1 MAGLRERKRRRTFK
15 AIHDAGL
22 RLFEERGYSE
32 VTVADIADAAE
43 VSRATVFAYYPAK
56 EDIVLGDVRFA
67 LEGLEAALAQPDVSV
82 VEAVR
87 EWLRTL
93 VGWMEPDVVL
103 QRRLA
108 DEVPAIAAAR
118 SRLRRD
124 IEAAIADALAR
135 EMARGMAGGTAPE
148 IAADG
153 ALVPGLIAGSLVSAL
168 SVVEQEAAA
177 RMANGGGALDVRE
190 VDALFDTAVVFVNGG
205 LERVR
210 EIETQDFFRLS

>member
-15 AIHDAGL
+15 AIHDAAL
-22 RLFEERGYSE
+22 RLFEERGYGA
-32 VTVADIADAAE
+32 VTVADIAEAAE

-56 EDIVLGDVRFA
+56 EDIVAGDARFA
-67 LEGLEAALAQPDVSV
+67 IEGLEAQLARPDVPV
-82 VEAVR
+82 VESMR

-93 VGWMEPDVVL
+93 VGWMEPDIVL

-108 DEVPAIAAAR
+108 EEVPAVAAAR

-124 IEAAIADALAR
+124 IEAVIATALTR
-135 EMARGMAGGTAPE
+135 EMGS
-148 IAADG
+148 ADP
-153 ALVPGLIAGSLVSAL
+153 LVPRLVAGSLASAL

-177 RMANGGGALDVRE
+177 RMEHGDRALDEHE
-190 VDALFDTAVVFVNGG
+190 VDALFDTAVAFAEGG

-210 EIETQDFFRLS
+210 VTQTELISRRS

>member
-22 RLFEERGYSE
+22 RLFEERGYAE

-56 EDIVLGDVRFA
+56 EDIVLGDVRVA
-67 LEGLEAALAQPDVSV
+67 LEGLEAALAQPDVPV

-87 EWLRTL
+87 DWLRTL
-93 VGWMEPDVVL
+93 VGWMEPDIVL
-103 QRRLA
+103 QRRLS
-108 DEVPAIAAAR
+108 DEVPAVGAAR

-124 IEAAIADALAR
+124 IEAVIADALAR
-135 EMARGMAGGTAPE
+135 EIG
-148 IAADG
+148 ADG

-177 RMANGGGALDVRE
+177 RMANGGAALGAEE
-190 VDALFDTAVVFVNGG
+190 VDALFDTAVSFVDGG
-205 LERVR
+205 LERIR
-210 EIETQDFFRLS
+210 QR

>member
-15 AIHDAGL
+15 AIHDAAL
-22 RLFEERGYSE
+22 RLFEERGYGA
-32 VTVADIADAAE
+32 VTVADIAEAAE

-56 EDIVLGDVRFA
+56 EDIVAGDARFA
-67 LEGLEAALAQPDVSV
+67 IEGLEAQLARPDVPV
-82 VEAVR
+82 VESMR

-93 VGWMEPDVVL
+93 VGWMEPDIVL

-108 DEVPAIAAAR
+108 EEVPAVAAAR

-124 IEAAIADALAR
+124 IEAVIATALTR
-135 EMARGMAGGTAPE
+135 EMGS
-148 IAADG
+148 ADP
-153 ALVPGLIAGSLVSAL
+153 LVPRLVAGSLASAL

-177 RMANGGGALDVRE
+177 RMENGGRALGEDE
-190 VDALFDTAVVFVNGG
+190 VDALFDTAVAFAEGG

-210 EIETQDFFRLS
+210 ATQT

>member
-15 AIHDAGL
+15 AIHDAAL
-22 RLFEERGYSE
+22 RLFEERGYGA
-32 VTVADIADAAE
+32 VTVADIAEAAE

-56 EDIVLGDVRFA
+56 EDIVAGDARFA
-67 LEGLEAALAQPDVSV
+67 IEGLEAQLARPDVPV
-82 VEAVR
+82 VESMR

-93 VGWMEPDVVL
+93 VGWMEPDIVL

-108 DEVPAIAAAR
+108 EEVPAVAAAR

-124 IEAAIADALAR
+124 IEAVIATALTR
-135 EMARGMAGGTAPE
+135 EMGS
-148 IAADG
+148 ADP
-153 ALVPGLIAGSLVSAL
+153 LVPRLVAGSLASAL

-177 RMANGGGALDVRE
+177 RMEHGDRALDELE
-190 VDALFDTAVVFVNGG
+190 VDALFDTAVAFAEGG

-210 EIETQDFFRLS
+210 VTQT

>member
-15 AIHDAGL
+15 AIHDAAL
-22 RLFEERGYSE
+22 RLFEERGYGA
-32 VTVADIADAAE
+32 VTVADIAEAAE

-56 EDIVLGDVRFA
+56 EDIVAGDARFA
-67 LEGLEAALAQPDVSV
+67 IEGLEAQLARPDVPV
-82 VEAVR
+82 VESMR

-93 VGWMEPDVVL
+93 VGWMEPDIVL

-108 DEVPAIAAAR
+108 EEVPAVAAAR

-124 IEAAIADALAR
+124 IEAVIAAALVR
-135 EMARGMAGGTAPE
+135 EMGS
-148 IAADG
+148 ADP
-153 ALVPGLIAGSLVSAL
+153 LVPRLVAGSLASAL

-177 RMANGGGALDVRE
+177 RMEHGDRALEEHE
-190 VDALFDTAVVFVNGG
+190 VDALFDTAVAFAEGG

-210 EIETQDFFRLS
+210 VTQT

>member
-15 AIHDAGL
+15 AIHDAAL
-22 RLFEERGYSE
+22 RLFEERGYGA
-32 VTVADIADAAE
+32 VTVADIAEAAE

-56 EDIVLGDVRFA
+56 EDIVAGDARFA
-67 LEGLEAALAQPDVSV
+67 IEGLEAQLARPDVPV
-82 VEAVR
+82 VESMR

-93 VGWMEPDVVL
+93 VGWMEPDIVL

-108 DEVPAIAAAR
+108 EEVPAVAAAR

-124 IEAAIADALAR
+124 IEAVIAAALVR
-135 EMARGMAGGTAPE
+135 EMGS
-148 IAADG
+148 ADP
-153 ALVPGLIAGSLVSAL
+153 LVPRLVAGSLASAL

-177 RMANGGGALDVRE
+177 RMENGGRALGEDE
-190 VDALFDTAVVFVNGG
+190 VDALFDTAVAFAEGG

-210 EIETQDFFRLS
+210 ATQT

>member
-15 AIHDAGL
+15 AIHDAAL
-22 RLFEERGYSE
+22 RLFEERGYGA
-32 VTVADIADAAE
+32 VTVADIAEAAE

-56 EDIVLGDVRFA
+56 EDIVAGDARFA
-67 LEGLEAALAQPDVSV
+67 IEGLEAQLARPDVPV
-82 VEAVR
+82 VESMR

-93 VGWMEPDVVL
+93 VGWMEPDIVL

-108 DEVPAIAAAR
+108 EEVPAVAAAR

-124 IEAAIADALAR
+124 IEAVIAAALVR
-135 EMARGMAGGTAPE
+135 EMGS
-148 IAADG
+148 ADP
-153 ALVPGLIAGSLVSAL
+153 LVPRLVAGSLASAL

-177 RMANGGGALDVRE
+177 RMEHGDRALDEHE
-190 VDALFDTAVVFVNGG
+190 VDALFDTAVAFAEGG

-210 EIETQDFFRLS
+210 VTQT

>member
-15 AIHDAGL
+15 AIHDAAL
-22 RLFEERGYSE
+22 RLFEERGYGA
-32 VTVADIADAAE
+32 VTVADIAEAAE

-56 EDIVLGDVRFA
+56 EDIVAGDARFA
-67 LEGLEAALAQPDVSV
+67 IEGLEAQLARPDVPV
-82 VEAVR
+82 VESIR

-93 VGWMEPDVVL
+93 VGWMEPDIVL

-108 DEVPAIAAAR
+108 EEVPAVAAAR

-124 IEAAIADALAR
+124 IEAVIAAALVR
-135 EMARGMAGGTAPE
+135 EMGS
-148 IAADG
+148 ADP
-153 ALVPGLIAGSLVSAL
+153 LVPRLVAGSLASAL

-177 RMANGGGALDVRE
+177 RMEHGDRALEEHE
-190 VDALFDTAVVFVNGG
+190 VDALFDTAVAFAEGG

-210 EIETQDFFRLS
+210 VTQT

>member
-15 AIHDAGL
+15 AIHDAAL
-22 RLFEERGYSE
+22 RLFEERGYGA
-32 VTVADIADAAE
+32 VTVADIAEAAE

-56 EDIVLGDVRFA
+56 EDIVAGDARFA
-67 LEGLEAALAQPDVSV
+67 IEGLEAQLARPDVPV
-82 VEAVR
+82 VESMR

-93 VGWMEPDVVL
+93 VGWMEPDIVL

-108 DEVPAIAAAR
+108 EEVPAVAAAR

-124 IEAAIADALAR
+124 IEAVIATALTR
-135 EMARGMAGGTAPE
+135 EMGS
-148 IAADG
+148 ADP
-153 ALVPGLIAGSLVSAL
+153 LVPRLVAGSLASAL

-177 RMANGGGALDVRE
+177 RMEHGGRALGEDE
-190 VDALFDTAVVFVNGG
+190 VDALFDTAVAFAEGG

-210 EIETQDFFRLS
+210 ATQT

>member
-15 AIHDAGL
+15 AIHDAAL
-22 RLFEERGYSE
+22 RLFEERGYGA
-32 VTVADIADAAE
+32 VTVADIAEAAE

-56 EDIVLGDVRFA
+56 EDIVAGDARFA
-67 LEGLEAALAQPDVSV
+67 IEGLEAQLARRDVPV
-82 VEAVR
+82 VESIR

-93 VGWMEPDVVL
+93 VGWMEPDIVL

-108 DEVPAIAAAR
+108 EEVPAVAAAR

-124 IEAAIADALAR
+124 IEAVIAAALVR
-135 EMARGMAGGTAPE
+135 EMGS
-148 IAADG
+148 ADP
-153 ALVPGLIAGSLVSAL
+153 LVPRLVAGSLASAL

-177 RMANGGGALDVRE
+177 RMEHGDRALDEHE
-190 VDALFDTAVVFVNGG
+190 VDALFDTAVAFAEGG

-210 EIETQDFFRLS
+210 VTQT

>member
-15 AIHDAGL
+15 AIHDAAL
-22 RLFEERGYSE
+22 RLFEERGYGA
-32 VTVADIADAAE
+32 VTVADIAEAAE

-56 EDIVLGDVRFA
+56 EDIVAGDARFA
-67 LEGLEAALAQPDVSV
+67 IEGLEAQLARPDVPV
-82 VEAVR
+82 VESMR

-93 VGWMEPDVVL
+93 VGWMEPDIVL

-108 DEVPAIAAAR
+108 EEVPAVAAAR

-124 IEAAIADALAR
+124 IEAVIAAALTR
-135 EMARGMAGGTAPE
+135 EMGS
-148 IAADG
+148 ADP
-153 ALVPGLIAGSLVSAL
+153 LVPRLVAGSLASAL

-177 RMANGGGALDVRE
+177 RMENGGRALGEDE
-190 VDALFDTAVVFVNGG
+190 VDALFDTAVAFAEGG

-210 EIETQDFFRLS
+210 ATQT

>member
-15 AIHDAGL
+15 AIHDAAL
-22 RLFEERGYSE
+22 RLFEERGYGA
-32 VTVADIADAAE
+32 VTVADIAEAAE

-56 EDIVLGDVRFA
+56 EDIVAGDARFA
-67 LEGLEAALAQPDVSV
+67 IEGLEAQLARPDVPV
-82 VEAVR
+82 VESMR

-93 VGWMEPDVVL
+93 VGWMEPDIVL

-108 DEVPAIAAAR
+108 EEVPAVAAAR

-124 IEAAIADALAR
+124 IEAVIAAALTR
-135 EMARGMAGGTAPE
+135 EMGS
-148 IAADG
+148 ADP
-153 ALVPGLIAGSLVSAL
+153 LVPRLVAGSLASAL

-177 RMANGGGALDVRE
+177 RMEHGDRALDEHE
-190 VDALFDTAVVFVNGG
+190 VDALFDTAVAFAEGG

-210 EIETQDFFRLS
+210 VTQTELISRRS

>member
-15 AIHDAGL
+15 AIHDAAL
-22 RLFEERGYSE
+22 RLFEERGYGA
-32 VTVADIADAAE
+32 VTVADIAEAAE

-56 EDIVLGDVRFA
+56 EDIVAGDARFA
-67 LEGLEAALAQPDVSV
+67 IEGLEAQLARPDVPV
-82 VEAVR
+82 VESMR

-93 VGWMEPDVVL
+93 VGWMEPDIVL

-108 DEVPAIAAAR
+108 EEVPAVAAAR

-124 IEAAIADALAR
+124 IEAVIATALTR
-135 EMARGMAGGTAPE
+135 EMGS
-148 IAADG
+148 ADP
-153 ALVPGLIAGSLVSAL
+153 LVPRLVAGSLASAL

-177 RMANGGGALDVRE
+177 RMEHGDRALDEHE
-190 VDALFDTAVVFVNGG
+190 VDALFDTAVAFAEGG

-210 EIETQDFFRLS
+210 VTQT

>member
-15 AIHDAGL
+15 AIHDAAL
-22 RLFEERGYSE
+22 RLFEERGYGA
-32 VTVADIADAAE
+32 VTVADIAEAAE

-56 EDIVLGDVRFA
+56 EDIVAGDARFA
-67 LEGLEAALAQPDVSV
+67 IEGLEAQLARPDVPV
-82 VEAVR
+82 VESIR

-93 VGWMEPDVVL
+93 VGWMEPDIVL

-108 DEVPAIAAAR
+108 EEVPAVAAAR

-124 IEAAIADALAR
+124 IEAVIAAALVR
-135 EMARGMAGGTAPE
+135 EMGS
-148 IAADG
+148 ADP
-153 ALVPGLIAGSLVSAL
+153 LVPRLVAGSLASAL

-177 RMANGGGALDVRE
+177 RMEHGDRALDEHE
-190 VDALFDTAVVFVNGG
+190 VDALFDTAVAFAEGG

-210 EIETQDFFRLS
+210 VTQT

>member
-15 AIHDAGL
+15 AIHDAAL
-22 RLFEERGYSE
+22 RLFEERGYGA
-32 VTVADIADAAE
+32 VTVADIAEAAE

-56 EDIVLGDVRFA
+56 EDIVAGDARFA
-67 LEGLEAALAQPDVSV
+67 IEGLEAQLARPDVPV
-82 VEAVR
+82 VESMR

-93 VGWMEPDVVL
+93 VGWMEPDIVL

-108 DEVPAIAAAR
+108 DEVPAVAAAR

-124 IEAAIADALAR
+124 IEAVIAAALVR
-135 EMARGMAGGTAPE
+135 EMGS
-148 IAADG
+148 ADP
-153 ALVPGLIAGSLVSAL
+153 LVPRLVAGSLASAL

-177 RMANGGGALDVRE
+177 RMEHGDRALDEHE
-190 VDALFDTAVVFVNGG
+190 VDALFDTAVAFAEGG

-210 EIETQDFFRLS
+210 VTQT